1 MCKWKLPVFKI
12 INIDIEF
19 GKPFVRTRD
28 IPIHKMPLLN
38 SLDRST
44 SSIINRSFQSSILF
58 FAFLVKTN
66 LSEVSIFCVKYALKI
81 SCSPYFRLLKLKKIS
96 RTSGYQS
103 SYILKKD
110 KENEKYFKHRVKC
123 ISLYVG
129 KVVSVKRYLHIHIQY
144 FI

>member
-1 MCKWKLPVFKI
+1 M
-12 INIDIEF
+12 
-19 GKPFVRTRD
+19 RTRD

-110 KENEKYFKHRVKC
+110 KENENFKHRVKY

-144 FI
+144 LI